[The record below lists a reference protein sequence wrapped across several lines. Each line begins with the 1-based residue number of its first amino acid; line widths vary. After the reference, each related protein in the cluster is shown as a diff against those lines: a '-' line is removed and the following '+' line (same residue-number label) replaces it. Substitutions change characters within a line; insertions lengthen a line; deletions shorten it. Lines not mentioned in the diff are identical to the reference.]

1 MRKGINLLTTFV
13 LLILRLSAQESKPF
27 ALVDVNIVDVES
39 GKIIRNQI
47 AIINKDRIADIIP
60 LKAKPDLS
68 GYKVIQG
75 NENFLMPGLID
86 THLHLFYYISNKKWD
101 ELKLMFKLM
110 LANGITGV
118 REAGASVYTE
128 QMIAVRDSLRKQYF
142 PGPCIYVSGIAT
154 NSNLKKFQS
163 KNYSELVDTFNKIG
177 VDGIK
182 IKFATFSE
190 TKEIIDAANRHNLIV
205 YGHTYNNWRNE
216 TSNILGDFTPEAVDY
231 GIKGVMHM
239 GFTPIGKNVLPPG
252 PEPVYTSTS
261 KFWEKWWLYFDAL
274 WLHTDKQAE
283 QKLITNMVSKKVWL
297 EPTLSTADP
306 LMNHEKMMRKKARQ
320 YYFLP
325 DSSLIEG
332 FPHPTG
338 IYLDTARMAFRK
350 SQEFVKKFYD
360 AGGLLLAGTD
370 GSLYGSDLRDE
381 LRYLVEAG
389 IPIPAVIK
397 IVTYNNALALGWL
410 NEMGTVSKGKLANL
424 ILLKKNPLLNIS
436 SLENIEAVIS
446 NGNYYNKQTL
456 NKWLSEISIAAL
468 NEKITKKIP

>member
-1 MRKGINLLTTFV
+1 MRKAVHLLATFV
-13 LLILRLSAQESKPF
+13 LLISRLSAQESKPI
-27 ALVDVNIVDVES
+27 ALVNVNIVDVET
-39 GKIIRNQI
+39 GKITKNQVVL
-47 AIINKDRIADIIP
+47 IIKDRIAEIIP
-60 LKAKPDLS
+60 LKAKPALS

-75 NENFLMPGLID
+75 NEHFLMPGLID

-110 LANGITGV
+110 LANGITGI

-128 QMIAVRDSLRKQYF
+128 QMIPIRDSLRKQYF
-142 PGPCIYVSGIAT
+142 PGPRMYVSGIAT
-154 NSNLKKFQS
+154 NSNLKKFQLQ
-163 KNYSELVDTFNKIG
+163 NYSELVDTFHTIG

-190 TKEIIDAANRHNLIV
+190 AKEIIDAANHRNLVV

-239 GFTPIGKNVLPPG
+239 GFTPTGKNALPAG

-261 KFWEKWWLYFDAL
+261 KFWDKWWLYFDAL

-283 QKLITNMVSKKVWL
+283 QKLISSMVSKKVWL
-297 EPTLSTADP
+297 EPTLSTADR
-306 LMNHEKMMRKKARQ
+306 LMNYEKMMRKKALQ

-338 IYLDTARMAFRK
+338 SDLDTARMAFRK

-360 AGGLLLAGTD
+360 AGGVLLAGTD

-381 LRYLVEAG
+381 LHYLVEAG
-389 IPIPAVIK
+389 IPVRAVIK

-410 NEMGTVSKGKLANL
+410 SEMGTVSKGKLANL
-424 ILLKKNPLLNIS
+424 ILLKKNPLLDTGN
-436 SLENIEAVIS
+436 LENIEAVIS

-456 NKWLSEISIAAL
+456 NKWLSEISKAAL
-468 NEKITKKIP
+468 NEKITTKIP

>member
-1 MRKGINLLTTFV
+1 MIKRFSLLASFAFFILELTAQV
-13 LLILRLSAQESKPF
+13 PKQIALI
-27 ALVDVNIVDVES
+27 DVSVVDVEK
-39 GKIIRNQI
+39 GQLIKNQVVIIKGN
-47 AIINKDRIADIIP
+47 RIEDIIP
-60 LKAKPDLS
+60 LSSKPNLAD
-68 GYKVIQG
+68 YRVIPG
-75 NENFLMPGLID
+75 NGNYLMPGLID
-86 THLHLFYYISNKKWD
+86 SHLHLFYYISNKKWD
-101 ELKLMFKLM
+101 GFKLMFKLM
-110 LANGITGV
+110 LANGITGI
-118 REAGASVYTE
+118 REAGASIYTE

-142 PGPCIYVSGIAT
+142 PGPRMYVSGIAT

-190 TKEIIDAANRHNLIV
+190 AKEIIDAANRHNLIV

-239 GFTPIGKNVLPPG
+239 GFTPIGKNVLPAG

-261 KFWEKWWLYFDAL
+261 KFWDKWWLYFDGL

-283 QKLITNMVSKKVWL
+283 QKLISNMVSKKVWL

-306 LMNHEKMMRKKARQ
+306 LINYEKMMRKKARQ

-332 FPHPTG
+332 FPHPTS

-381 LRYLVEAG
+381 LRYLVDAG

-410 NEMGTVSKGKLANL
+410 NEMGTVSRGKLANL
-424 ILLKKNPLLNIS
+424 ILLKKNPLLNIGN
-436 SLENIEAVIS
+436 LENIEAVFS
-446 NGNYYNKQTL
+446 NGNYYSRKNLDSWLEEIKKQ
-456 NKWLSEISIAAL
+456 AL
-468 NEKITKKIP
+468 KEKGRK